1 MLTEIKNIYKKLI
14 LFASFLFLFDNFKYE
29 NSYS

>member
-1 MLTEIKNIYKKLI
+1 MLTKIKIYKII